1 MVHAVVIVLGDIGRS
16 PRMQYHANSLSQLPY
31 VSKVTLVGYGG
42 EKVIADLQNNGKVD
56 VCALELAKL
65 RSLEV
70 KSSIL
75 RALLKGTYL
84 IMWLLYVLALG
95 IQRYEIVLIQN
106 PPALPAFFVAWF
118 VSFFNG
124 AKIILDWHN
133 LGFSIYEHGLKSKT
147 HPLVQIT
154 KFCEQRLCKYA
165 ARHICVSNA
174 LKEYL
179 HQHCDIN
186 ATVVYDRPPN
196 VFQVAQNA
204 NTDQVSS
211 RIEFLESLGVQ
222 DIPIRIK
229 ASSNP
234 ALIVSGT
241 SWTADEDFSILLQ
254 ALVNIEQHLSKATAQ
269 ELSIHDS
276 LICVVTG
283 KGDLRSYYE
292 KYIGQLYAEKKLGR
306 FVSVHTAWLSNESYP
321 RLLASADLGISL
333 HASTS
338 GLDLPMKV
346 LDMFG
351 SGLPVVALSFPTL
364 PELVENDVNGLI
376 FSSTEELQAHLL
388 FGLFSNPGANR
399 LEQFRRTLL
408 AFERWDTNWTK
419 HMEPV
424 VQSLSR

>member
-56 VCALELAKL
+56 VCALELSKL